1 MPLVWGKVFTE
12 FEDMLKDWGKPIISY
27 NLWEYINGHN
37 RMKILNMI
45 LLTLTGLFSV
55 KKAF

>member
-1 MPLVWGKVFTE
+1 VPLVWGKVFTE

-37 RMKILNMI
+37 RMKIL
-45 LLTLTGLFSV
+45 
-55 KKAF
+55 